1 MLKNITTPLAVA
13 AVNALALPATAT
25 TAHAATGC
33 GTGPATH
40 SSTRTRAPATPSPLE
55 AQGGLRVDFAA
66 WKGGQRG
73 VHVSA
78 HHRRRH
84 RSVTDVNYGDTAVA
98 PGKSKYYMLSAVDA
112 AGNESELV
120 GWITRGTRPAQ

>member
-66 WKGGQRG
+66 WKGK
-73 VHVSA
+73 A
-78 HHRRRH
+78 
-84 RSVTDVNYGDTAVA
+84 NVA
-98 PGKSKYYMLSAVDA
+98 FTYPPITDA
-112 AGNESELV
+112 A
-120 GWITRGTRPAQ
+120 TDR